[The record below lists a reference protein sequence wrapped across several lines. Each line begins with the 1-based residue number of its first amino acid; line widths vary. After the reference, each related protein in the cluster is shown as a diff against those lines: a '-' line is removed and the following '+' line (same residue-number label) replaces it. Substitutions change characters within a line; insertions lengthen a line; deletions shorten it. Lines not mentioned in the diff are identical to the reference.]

1 MNKIEKLIKEDVY
14 IRMLN
19 KNHLLFLLQYFL
31 LCDSILKKLVFY
43 FKIKNIKKKHF
54 LKFNSYK

>member
-1 MNKIEKLIKEDVY
+1 
-14 IRMLN
+14 MLN

-31 LCDSILKKLVFY
+31 LYDNILKKLVFY

-54 LKFNSYK
+54 LDFEFYK